1 MILSKAREVLSLI
14 SEGSKRELKEGIYA
28 KTVTVFSIGIS
39 LWHLYLLT
47 FALGKLDVLLQRTIH
62 LTLLLSLTFLI
73 YNKTSKKTNRIP
85 LVDYVFFLLSLSIG
99 IFIFMNLE
107 KIIFNH
113 IPMVT
118 SLTNLEIFVGALLIF
133 LILEAT
139 RRTCGIAMTLVAIIF
154 PIYSYLGNYLPGIL
168 FYEGLSITNIIDIL
182 TYNSDGIFGVAVGV
196 SSTYIILFILFG
208 QIFMKLGGGGFFVD
222 FANAI
227 TGRIKG
233 GPALASVIGS
243 ALFGTI
249 SGSAAADTVTVG
261 SITIPMMKKIGYK
274 PHFAAAVQ
282 AVAATGAT
290 FTPPVMAGVLFLM
303 SDITGIPYGK
313 IALAAA
319 IPAFLYYISLL
330 STVYFVAVNT
340 ELKEVDKD
348 QIPVLWNVLKEKGL
362 FFLPLVV
369 IVVTLIKGYTPIRAG
384 LLAIATTILVAVI
397 RRDTR
402 KNLISKILSG
412 LEDGA
417 KGACVVAAA
426 CACAGII
433 MGICF
438 QTGLGGRFSST
449 LFSLSGGS
457 LFTLLIVGTVASLI
471 LGTGLDGVTSYILT
485 AILVV
490 PAAVSAGVSIMAA
503 HLFVVYMAM
512 MSYITPPVAIAAYI
526 AGAIAEASSQMKVG
540 FTAMRLGIIG
550 FIVPFFFCYSPELLL
565 IGKPVDIILAVI
577 SALIGVISLSAGFEG
592 WLFKKLN
599 IISRIFLITGAVMMI
614 SSGLLT
620 DIVGI
625 CLITL
630 VCLWQIKE
638 IIPINNLLNKK
649 VN

>member
-14 SEGSKRELKEGIYA
+14 SEGSKRELEEGIYA
-28 KTVTVFSIGIS
+28 KTVTIFSIGIS
-39 LWHLYLLT
+39 LWHLYFLT

-73 YNKTSKKTNRIP
+73 YSKTSKKTKRIS
-85 LVDYVFFLLSLSIG
+85 LVDYILFLFSLSIG
-99 IFIFMNLE
+99 VFIFLNLE
-107 KIIFNH
+107 KIMFHH

-118 SLTNLEIFVGALLIF
+118 SLTNIEIFIGALLIF
-133 LILEAT
+133 LVLEAT
-139 RRTCGIAMTLVAIIF
+139 RRTCGIAMTLVAIF
-154 PIYSYLGNYLPGIL
+154 FLIYAYFGNYLPGIL

-182 TYNSDGIFGVAVGV
+182 TYNSDGIFGVAVKV
-196 SSTYIILFILFG
+196 SSTYIILFLIFG
-208 QIFMKLGGGGFFVD
+208 KIFVKLGGGEFFVD
-222 FANAI
+222 FANSI

-233 GPALASVIGS
+233 GPAMASVIGS

-261 SITIPMMKKIGYK
+261 SITIPMMKKIGYE

-303 SDITGIPYGK
+303 SEITGIPYAE

-330 STVYFVAVNT
+330 STVYLVAVKT
-340 ELKEVDKD
+340 GLKEIDKD
-348 QIPVLWNVLKEKGL
+348 QIPLMWNVLKEKGL

-369 IVVTLIKGYTPIRAG
+369 IVVVLMKGYTPIKAG
-384 LLAIATTILVAVI
+384 LLAIATTILVAMI

-417 KGACVVAAA
+417 KGACLVAAA

-438 QTGLGGRFSST
+438 QTGLGGRFGSA
-449 LFSLSGGS
+449 LFSLSSGGG
-457 LFTLLIVGTVASLI
+457 LLPVLIVGMLVSFI
-471 LGTGLDGVTSYILT
+471 LGTGLDAVASYILT
-485 AILVV
+485 VILVV
-490 PAAVSAGVSIMAA
+490 PATISAGVPIMAA

-512 MSYITPPVAIAAYI
+512 MSYITPPVAIAAFV
-526 AGAIAEASSQMKVG
+526 AGGIAEASQNKVA

-550 FIVPFFFCYSPELLL
+550 FLVPFFFCYNPELLL
-565 IGKPVDIILAVI
+565 IGKPINILLAAI
-577 SALIGVISLSAGFEG
+577 SALIGVIALSAGLEG

-599 IISRIFLITGAVMMI
+599 IILRIFLITGAVMMI
-614 SSGLLT
+614 YPGLLT

-625 CLITL
+625 CLIIL
-630 VCLWQIKE
+630 VGVWQIKE
-638 IIPINNLLNKK
+638 IKQFNEGG
-649 VN
+649 

>member
-1 MILSKAREVLSLI
+1 MILSKAREILSLI
-14 SEGSKRELKEGIYA
+14 GEGSKRELEEGIYA
-28 KTVTVFSIGIS
+28 KTVTIFSIGIS

-62 LTLLLSLTFLI
+62 LTLLLSLTFLT
-73 YNKTSKKTNRIP
+73 YSKTSKRTNRIP
-85 LVDYVFFLLSLSIG
+85 LVDYIFFLFSLSIG
-99 IFIFMNLE
+99 AFIFLNLE

-118 SLTNLEIFVGALLIF
+118 ALTNIEIFIGALLIF
-133 LILEAT
+133 LALEAT
-139 RRTCGIAMTLVAIIF
+139 RRTCGIAMTLVAIF
-154 PIYSYLGNYLPGIL
+154 FLIYCYVGNYLPGIL

-196 SSTYIILFILFG
+196 SSTYIILFIIFG
-208 QIFMKLGGGGFFVD
+208 QIFMKLGGGKFFVD
-222 FANAI
+222 FANSIA
-227 TGRIKG
+227 GRIKG
-233 GPALASVIGS
+233 GPAMASVIGS

-249 SGSAAADTVTVG
+249 SGSAAADAVTVG
-261 SITIPMMKKIGYK
+261 SITIPMMKKTGYK

-290 FTPPVMAGVLFLM
+290 LTPPVMAGVLFLM
-303 SDITGIPYGK
+303 SDITGIPYGR

-330 STVYFVAVNT
+330 STVYFEACKT

-348 QIPVLWNVLKEKGL
+348 QIPLLWDVLKEKGQ
-362 FFLPLVV
+362 FFLPLVI
-369 IVVTLIKGYTPIRAG
+369 IVVVLIKGYTPIRAG
-384 LLAIATTILVAVI
+384 LLAIATTILVAMI
-397 RRDTR
+397 RRETR

-417 KGACVVAAA
+417 KGACVVAAT
-426 CACAGII
+426 CASAGII

-457 LFTLLIVGTVASLI
+457 LLPLLIVGMVASLI
-471 LGTGLDGVTSYILT
+471 LGMGLISVAAYILT
-485 AILVV
+485 SILVV
-490 PAAVSAGVSIMAA
+490 PAAVSAGVPIMAA

-512 MSYITPPVAIAAYI
+512 MSYITPPVAIAAYVT
-526 AGAIAEASSQMKVG
+526 AGIAEASPMKVG
-540 FTAMRLGIIG
+540 YTAMRLGIVG

-565 IGKPVDIILAVI
+565 VGKPIDILLAAI
-577 SALIGVISLSAGFEG
+577 SALIGVIALSAGLEG
-592 WLFKKLN
+592 WFLKELN
-599 IISRIFLITGAVMMI
+599 IILRILLIIGAVMMI
-614 SSGLLT
+614 YQGSLT

-625 CLITL
+625 CLIML
-630 VCLWQIKE
+630 VGVL
-638 IIPINNLLNKK
+638 NNRRRLI
-649 VN
+649 